1 MNITAMIRVGKSAP
15 RRRPM
20 GEMPFSKCLFRML
33 WPAGLGALAIT
44 VRPPPVTA
52 PATTAYSNPRA
63 SARAA
68 PVLETQL
75 SATRISGLKAG
86 TCEARNVIAALSLN
100 AVKTVAPMNNG
111 TSASELRTGE
121 IHQPCKPPCVTSPAR
136 KKPTSS
142 GDFS

>member
-1 MNITAMIRVGKSAP
+1 
-15 RRRPM
+15 M
-20 GEMPFSKCLFRML
+20 GEIPFLKCLFKML

-52 PATTAYSNPRA
+52 PATTAYSSPRA
-63 SARAA
+63 LARAL

-100 AVKTVAPMNNG
+100 AVNIVAPIKSG
-111 TSASELRTGE
+111 TSDSELSTGE

-136 KKPTSS
+136 KKPTRS
-142 GDFS
+142 GDFN